1 LKAGKKIETDWE
13 KVVNLM
19 KSISEGTTAYDRAK
33 VLLKEYETEFAK
45 ARDRKTIEEIAEDSY
60 SQSITFAAQA
70 RIFQER
76 KQWSQA
82 SEYWQKALSAAQEVP
97 TTTSYYFKIRPLI
110 NSFKNYSQKVE
121 AKLIVQ
127 KILLKAGNDL
137 EKVCNAAPKVCE
149 FTVNDQLIV
158 VQMTPGYVQRLQ
170 QTFIK
175 AGNKD
180 VKTRQAVEKH
190 LQTLQAALETISNNA
205 GVPLKLY
212 DAEGKI
218 IGTHSNF

>member
-1 LKAGKKIETDWE
+1 L
-13 KVVNLM
+13 
-19 KSISEGTTAYDRAK
+19 
-33 VLLKEYETEFAK
+33 
-45 ARDRKTIEEIAEDSY
+45 
-60 SQSITFAAQA
+60 
-70 RIFQER
+70 
-76 KQWSQA
+76 
-82 SEYWQKALSAAQEVP
+82 
-97 TTTSYYFKIRPLI
+97 
-110 NSFKNYSQKVE
+110 QKVE
-121 AKLIVQ
+121 AKLIVE
-127 KILLKAGNDL
+127 KILLKAGTDL
-137 EKVCNAAPKVCE
+137 DKICNAAPKVCE

-190 LQTLQAALETISNNA
+190 LQTLQTALETISNNS